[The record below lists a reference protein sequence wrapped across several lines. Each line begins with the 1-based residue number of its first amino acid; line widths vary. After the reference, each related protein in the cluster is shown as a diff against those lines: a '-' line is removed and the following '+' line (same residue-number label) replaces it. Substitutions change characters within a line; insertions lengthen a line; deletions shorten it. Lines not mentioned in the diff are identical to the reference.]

1 MTKIKNIGRTK
12 FQDVK
17 LFEIESY
24 DDQRGTFREVFNK
37 EFQSFIGD
45 EVTFFQ
51 DNESRSKYGVLR
63 GLHFQ
68 KAPHE
73 QSKLIR
79 VSHGEIQDVVVDI
92 RPESDTYG
100 QWESFM
106 LSADDNSCLFIPRGF
121 AHGFLVL
128 SQNAVVNYKVDNY
141 YDSKSDSGILYNDK
155 TLNIEWKLSDQD
167 IIISDKD
174 KQLPGFEK

>member
-1 MTKIKNIGRTK
+1 MTNIKSIDSTK
-12 FQDVK
+12 FNDVK
-17 LFEIESY
+17 LFKLASHSDE
-24 DDQRGTFREVFNK
+24 RGFFREVFNK
-37 EFQSFIGD
+37 EIQSFVGSEIS
-45 EVTFFQ
+45 FIQ
-51 DNESRSKYGVLR
+51 DNESHSEYGVLR

-68 KAPHE
+68 KSPSE
-73 QSKLIR
+73 QSKLVR
-79 VSHGEIQDVVVDI
+79 VSQGEIQDVVVDI

-106 LSADDNSCLFIPRGF
+106 LSADDNRCLFIPRGF

-128 SQNAVVNYKVDNY
+128 SQNAIVNYKVDNY

-174 KQLPGFEK
+174 KQFPGFKK